1 MKRILL
7 GGTFAGL
14 VVFIF
19 SAIDH
24 MALPT
29 GHMGVKSLP
38 QEDLV
43 LGAMGTA
50 IKEPGL
56 YVFPGMDFSKKPT
69 EEEQKAYIARYN
81 AGPTGILVYSL
92 GGQQPMQPR
101 QLSTELLSDILAAW
115 IAAWVISLTSA
126 SFGKRVLIVALLGLF
141 AWLSI
146 TVSYWNWYRFPS
158 AYAVAEAIDQVG
170 GWLCGGLVLAAV
182 FRGAR
187 ERIS

>member
-81 AGPTGILVYSL
+81 AGPTRASS
-92 GGQQPMQPR
+92 
-101 QLSTELLSDILAAW
+101 STPWAA
-115 IAAWVISLTSA
+115 SSPCSRA
-126 SFGKRVLIVALLGLF
+126 SSRR
-141 AWLSI
+141 S
-146 TVSYWNWYRFPS
+146 S
-158 AYAVAEAIDQVG
+158 
-170 GWLCGGLVLAAV
+170 
-182 FRGAR
+182 
-187 ERIS
+187 

>member
-29 GHMGVKSLP
+29 GHMGLKSLP

-43 LGAMGTA
+43 LGAMRTA
-50 IKEPGL
+50 IPEPGL
-56 YVFPGMDFSKKPT
+56 YIFPGMDLSKKPT
-69 EEEQKAYIARYN
+69 EEEQKAYLAKYT
-81 AGPTGILVYSL
+81 AGPTGILVYNP
-92 GGQQPMQPR
+92 GGEQPIQPR
-101 QLSTELLSDILAAW
+101 QLSTELLSNIVAAW
-115 IAAWVISLTSA
+115 IAAWAVSLTHT
-126 SFGKRVLIVALLGLF
+126 SFGKRVLLVALLGLF

-158 AYAVAEAIDQVG
+158 AYVAAEAIDQVG
-170 GWLCGGLVLAAV
+170 GWLCGGFVLAAV
-182 FRGAR
+182 FRKF
-187 ERIS
+187 